1 MSTKKSESNNT
12 RQRDQ
17 HAAEGAI
24 TRYYSRVGDQ
34 KRQKYRVLKETTK
47 CVASLGCKRDMKNVI
62 RTVRRSGQ
70 VPTVSKQM
78 YDGDMSEIPDLMTAL
93 NSVRTAEEQFLK
105 FPAKIRERFGHQINK
120 FMEFV
125 NNPKEN
131 MDEGIKLGIFQKV
144 LPEKTPDPARVIVVN
159 SDEKTAPA
167 Q

>member
-1 MSTKKSESNNT
+1 MSTKKPQTNNT

-24 TRYYSRVGDQ
+24 TRYYHRVGDQ
-34 KRQKYRVLKETTK
+34 KRQKYRELKKSTK

-78 YDGDMSEIPDLMTAL
+78 YDGDMSEMPDLMTAL
-93 NSVRTAEEQFLK
+93 NSVRVAEEQFLQ
-105 FPAKIRERFGHQINK
+105 FPAKIRERFGHQISK

-125 NNPKEN
+125 NNPKKN
-131 MDEGIKLGIFQKV
+131 MHEGIELGIFKKII
-144 LPEKTPDPARVIVVN
+144 PEKTPDPARVVVVN
-159 SDEKTAPA
+159 SDEKSSPA